1 MVRNFVI
8 NNGMTPTWHILIEQ
22 KILDKISDILLTQG
36 VVILNANV
44 HDIERAL
51 GIIMGS
57 MSPGEFYE
65 VVELIIHFDKPAPQT
80 PVESEQYFETL
91 SHHVKTMVS
100 IAFDLLGNNLTTKDY
115 TLQMWVDNNQPS
127 VIKSLMNGLGP
138 HSTRYIYAC
147 TVNDP
152 ESMRARRHRS
162 YGDVSPPPA
171 HWMSLSRISWREVKR
186 FLEILVENIWYFAIL
201 PTREI
206 MLHNATVLQ
215 LPRMPAKKVTSKLHV
230 MEEEEVD
237 KENQSASSMNA
248 YHRGPIGK
256 SGGGGFPQSA
266 RGSGGHHINP
276 LRIDGQWPR
285 TGSIQQPKRAYQD
298 VTANLRTTNTS
309 HSTPA
314 TDHTTRQP
322 RRVKA
327 CIKRA
332 LHGVDACVRDDC
344 IYSHEPEVLAAWR
357 ADNPDAIERS
367 LRSSTSHAMME
378 SIKDEIMD
386 ETMHTMQV
394 DPYSPPPT
402 VTYGDDDE
410 HELWETEDEENLY
423 DSGSPFYC

>member
-1 MVRNFVI
+1 
-8 NNGMTPTWHILIEQ
+8 
-22 KILDKISDILLTQG
+22 
-36 VVILNANV
+36 
-44 HDIERAL
+44 
-51 GIIMGS
+51 
-57 MSPGEFYE
+57 
-65 VVELIIHFDKPAPQT
+65 
-80 PVESEQYFETL
+80 
-91 SHHVKTMVS
+91 MVS
-100 IAFDLLGNNLTTKDY
+100 IAMDLLGNEINKDQV
-115 TLQMWVDNNQPS
+115 LQMWIDNHQPS
-127 VIKSLMNGLGP
+127 VIKSLMDGLGTY
-138 HSTRYIYAC
+138 SARYIYAC
-147 TVNDP
+147 AVNDP
-152 ESMRARRHRS
+152 ESMRVRRHRS
-162 YGDVSPPPA
+162 YGDIAPPPGN
-171 HWMSLSRISWREVKR
+171 WMSLSRISWSEVQR
-186 FLEILVENIWYFAIL
+186 FLEIVVENIWYFAIL
-201 PTREI
+201 PTRDI
-206 MLHNATVLQ
+206 MIHSSTVLQ
-215 LPRMPAKKVTSKLHV
+215 QPRTKKPTSVIHT
-230 MEEEEVD
+230 MTEEEAGR
-237 KENQSASSMNA
+237 ENQSASSLNA